1 MSDRCLYERECL
13 GGVVLVKEVR
23 RGVTMKGCI
32 VYVREFM
39 SVLVST
45 LDRLFNLERVLCL
58 FLLRK
63 SVCEWSVSEWVC
75 L

>member
-1 MSDRCLYERECL
+1 M
-13 GGVVLVKEVR
+13 LVKEVR

-45 LDRLFNLERVLCL
+45 LDRLFKLERVLCL

-63 SVCEWSVSEWVC
+63 CV
-75 L
+75 